1 MTRLRNLLHHTA
13 WQHSARFFRRM
24 WPYTWPV
31 LAGLAAIVLIFGALF
46 GPRVRTIYREAL
58 AGKADLTKAQSYVV
72 SQEFTEAFVLLK
84 SGRAHLETAQTQTQK
99 LGILRSFPWVKTQ
112 IHAAEELLAAG
123 IATTSGVERLSTWAE
138 RVVKPFKTGKSFSLG
153 SLKPEQKRAIL
164 KAIYEAQPDL
174 QGAKASIDLAVTHL
188 DAIPTSGLAGKLDAA
203 VQPFRETLPSL
214 QEGIAQAIPASKV
227 IPPLLGYP
235 SPQNYLFLLQNN
247 AELRPTGGFIGT
259 YGIVKVVDSNI
270 TTFTTDN
277 VYNLD
282 DQAKDLQVQP
292 PAPLTRYNK
301 TKRWLFRDSNWSP
314 DFPTAAQEALSFYR
328 LEGGTERNL
337 NGVIAVDP
345 TFFASLL
352 EVTGPI
358 TIKKKEFRA
367 DNLVEELQYITGV
380 EYTYQGLST
389 AERKQIIGTLGQ
401 ALIEKMLKLPKE
413 KYGKAWT
420 VFQQNLEAKHILV
433 WVADT
438 NRQNVLADLGWSG
451 AVQAPQG
458 DALMVVDA
466 NIASL
471 KSDPAVQRTHTYE
484 VHKDGDDLIAE
495 LTLTYEHTGKLNW
508 KTTRY
513 RTYTRVL
520 VPKGS
525 VLLKSS
531 GAMVDCNVKR
541 EGTVTTSETLGLAE
555 FAAFTC
561 TEVGATH
568 SLKLTYKL
576 GGGVGVRWDQGEYQ
590 LLVQKQPGTAA
601 YTLNVKVDLGDDI
614 VAGAGTEHETKISG
628 HSLLANLP
636 LATDLT
642 FSAQRKP

>member
-1 MTRLRNLLHHTA
+1 MRNFLHHSL
-13 WQHSARFFRRM
+13 WQKIARVARRA

-31 LAGLAAIVLIFGALF
+31 LAGIAAILLLFGALY
-46 GPRVRTIYREAL
+46 GPRFRTIYREAI
-58 AGKADLTKAQSYVV
+58 AGKNDLSKAQDYVV
-72 SQEFTEAFVLLK
+72 AQEFTEAFALLT
-84 SGRAHLETAQTQTQK
+84 SGREHLVSAQANVQK
-99 LGILRSFPWVKTQ
+99 LGMLRSLPWVKTQ
-112 IHAAEELLAAG
+112 ILAIDELLAAG

-153 SLKPEQKRAIL
+153 SLTPEQKRAIL
-164 KAIYEAQPDL
+164 KAIFEAQPDL
-174 QGAKASIDLAVTHL
+174 QAAQASIDLAVTHL
-188 DAIPTSGLAGKLDAA
+188 EAIPTTGLVPQVAKAIA
-203 VQPFRETLPSL
+203 PFRDTLPSL
-214 QEGIAQAIPASKV
+214 QEGIRQAIPASKV

-235 SPQNYLFLLQNN
+235 TPQNYLFLLQNN

-270 TTFTTDN
+270 SSFVTDN

-282 DQAKDLQVQP
+282 DQAKGLNITP

-301 TKRWLFRDSNWSP
+301 VNRWLFRDSNWSP

-328 LEGGTERNL
+328 REGGSERNL

-367 DNLVEELQYITGV
+367 DNLVEELQFITGV
-380 EYTYQGLST
+380 EYTYQGLTT

-420 VFQQNLEAKHILV
+420 VFQENLQAKHILV

-438 NRQNVLADLGWSG
+438 NRQRTLADLGWSG
-451 AVQAPQG
+451 VVRAPKG
-458 DALMVVDA
+458 DTLMVVDA
-466 NIASL
+466 NLASL
-471 KSDPAVQRTHTYE
+471 KSDPAVKRTHEYA
-484 VHKDGDDLIAE
+484 VRKDGENLVADLTIR
-495 LTLTYEHTGKLNW
+495 YEHTGKLNW

-513 RTYTRVL
+513 RTYTRIL

-541 EGTVTTSETLGLAE
+541 EGTVTTGESFGLTE
-555 FAAFTC
+555 FSAFTC

-568 SLKLTYKL
+568 ELKLTYTL
-576 GGGVGVRWDQGEYQ
+576 GGGVGVLWDQNEYA

-601 YTLNVKVDLGDDI
+601 HTLNVRVNLDAE
-614 VAGAGTEHETKISG
+614 VTVGTQSEPMRISG
-628 HSLLANLP
+628 KEASTTVP

-642 FSAQRKP
+642 FTLQRKP

>member
-1 MTRLRNLLHHTA
+1 MKLMRNFLRHSS
-13 WQHSARFFRRM
+13 WQHVRRVARKV

-31 LAGLAAIVLIFGALF
+31 LAVIVGITFILGAIF
-46 GPRVRTIYREAL
+46 GPRVRLIYREAL
-58 AGKADLTKAQSYVV
+58 AGKADLTKAQEYLVA
-72 SQEFTEAFVLLK
+72 QEFTEAFALLQA
-84 SGRAHLETAQTQTQK
+84 GRSHLQTSQTQVQR
-99 LGILRSFPWVKTQ
+99 LGFLRSLPWVKTQ
-112 IHAAEELLAAG
+112 IHAVDELLAAG
-123 IATTSGVERLSTWAE
+123 IATTSGIERLSTWAE
-138 RVVKPFKTGKSFSLG
+138 RVVKPFKTGKSFSLAT
-153 SLKPEQKRAIL
+153 LKPEQKRAIL

-174 QGAKASIDLAVTHL
+174 QAARASIDLAVTHL
-188 DAIPTSGLAGKLDAA
+188 DAIPTEGLTPKLQDA
-203 VQPFRETLPSL
+203 VQPFREMLPAV

-227 IPPLLGYP
+227 VPPLLGYP

-259 YGIVKVVDSNI
+259 YGIVKIADSNI
-270 TTFTTDN
+270 SSFTTDN

-282 DQAKDLQVQP
+282 DQAKDLRVTP

-301 TKRWLFRDSNWSP
+301 VNRWLFRDSNWSP

-328 LEGGTERNL
+328 LEGGKERNL
-337 NGVIAVDP
+337 DGVIAVDP

-352 EVTGPI
+352 EITGPI

-389 AERKQIIGTLGQ
+389 ADRKQIIGTLGQ

-413 KYGKAWT
+413 KYGKAWAA
-420 VFQQNLEAKHILV
+420 FQENLKAKHVLV

-438 NRQNVLADLGWSG
+438 NRQRVLADLGWSG

-458 DALMVVDA
+458 DTLMVVDA
-466 NIASL
+466 NMASL
-471 KSDPAVQRTHTYE
+471 KSDPAVLRNHSYNVKKE
-484 VHKDGDDLIAE
+484 GDDLIAE
-495 LTLTYEHTGKLNW
+495 LTIRYENTGKLNW

-525 VLLKSS
+525 TLVQST

-541 EGTVTTSETLGLAE
+541 EGKVETSETLGLTE
-555 FAAFTC
+555 FSAFTC
-561 TEVGATH
+561 TEVGSRH
-568 SLKLTYKL
+568 ELKLTYKL
-576 GGGVGVRWDQGEYQ
+576 GGSVSVRWDQGEYE

-601 YTLNVKVDLGDDI
+601 HELQLDIQLGDDVQLTAGEGAKI
-614 VAGAGTEHETKISG
+614 QGRALVASV
-628 HSLLANLP
+628 P
-636 LATDLT
+636 LTTDLS
-642 FSAQRKP
+642 FSVQRKP

>member
-1 MTRLRNLLHHTA
+1 MMRNFLKHTL
-13 WQHSARFFRRM
+13 WQQMGKQLKRM

-31 LAGLAAIVLIFGALF
+31 LVGAAALILIVGAVF
-46 GPRVRTIYREAL
+46 GPRVKTVYQEAL
-58 AGKADLTKAQSYVV
+58 AGKADLTKAQDFVV
-72 SQEFTEAFVLLK
+72 AQEFTEAFALLT
-84 SGRAHLETAQTQTQK
+84 SGRQHLTTAQDQLHR
-99 LGILRSFPWVKTQ
+99 LGFFRSLPWVKTQ
-112 IHAAEELLAAG
+112 VQAADELLAAG

-174 QGAKASIDLAVTHL
+174 QAAKASIDLAVTHL
-188 DAIPTSGLAGKLDAA
+188 HAIPKNGLAGKLNAA
-203 VQPFRETLPSL
+203 VQPFRDTLPGL
-214 QEGIAQAIPASKV
+214 QEGIGQAIPASKV

-270 TTFTTDN
+270 SSFTTDN

-282 DQAKDLQVQP
+282 DQAKALRITP
-292 PAPLTRYNK
+292 PAALTQYNK
-301 TKRWLFRDSNWSP
+301 VNRWLFRDSNWSP

-328 LEGGTERNL
+328 LEGGRERNL

-352 EVTGPI
+352 KVTGPI

-401 ALIEKMLKLPKE
+401 ALIEKMLTLPKE

-420 VFQQNLEAKHILV
+420 AFQENLKAKHVLV

-438 NRQNVLADLGWSG
+438 NRQRTLADLGWSG
-451 AVQAPQG
+451 AVQTPQG
-458 DALMVVDA
+458 DTFMVVDA
-466 NIASL
+466 NLASL
-471 KSDPAVQRTHTYE
+471 KSDPAVQRTHSYTI
-484 VHKDGDDLIAE
+484 KKAGDDLVAE
-495 LTLTYEHTGKLNW
+495 LTIRYEHTGKLNW

-520 VPKGS
+520 VPI
-525 VLLKSS
+525 
-531 GAMVDCNVKR
+531 R
-541 EGTVTTSETLGLAE
+541 LA
-555 FAAFTC
+555 
-561 TEVGATH
+561 
-568 SLKLTYKL
+568 
-576 GGGVGVRWDQGEYQ
+576 
-590 LLVQKQPGTAA
+590 
-601 YTLNVKVDLGDDI
+601 
-614 VAGAGTEHETKISG
+614 
-628 HSLLANLP
+628 
-636 LATDLT
+636 
-642 FSAQRKP
+642 SA

>member
-1 MTRLRNLLHHTA
+1 MTMMRNFLRHSA
-13 WQHSARFFRRM
+13 WQRIARVVRRA
-24 WPYTWPV
+24 WPYTWPALAGVAGILLV
-31 LAGLAAIVLIFGALF
+31 LAGLF
-46 GPRVRTIYREAL
+46 GPRVKTIYREAL
-58 AGKADLTKAQSYVV
+58 AGKADLTKAQDFVV
-72 SQEFTEAFVLLK
+72 AQEFTEAFALLQ
-84 SGRAHLETAQTQTQK
+84 SGRTHLQAAQDQVQR
-99 LGILRSFPWVKTQ
+99 LGFLRSVPWVKTQ
-112 IHAAEELLAAG
+112 IHAADELLAAG

-138 RVVKPFKTGKSFSLG
+138 RVVKPFKTGKSFSLA

-174 QGAKASIDLAVTHL
+174 QAASASIDLAVTHL
-188 DAIPTSGLAGKLDAA
+188 NAIPTTGLTAKLDAA
-203 VQPFRETLPSL
+203 VQPFRDALPAL

-235 SPQNYLFLLQNN
+235 TPQNYLFLLQNN

-270 TTFTTDN
+270 SSFTTDN

-282 DQAKDLQVQP
+282 DQAKDLRVTP

-301 TKRWLFRDSNWSP
+301 VNRWLFRDSNWSP

-328 LEGGTERNL
+328 REGGSERNL

-345 TFFASLL
+345 NFFASLL

-420 VFQQNLEAKHILV
+420 AFQENLKAKHLLV

-451 AVQAPQG
+451 VVQAPQG
-458 DALMVVDA
+458 DTLMVVDA
-466 NIASL
+466 NLASL
-471 KSDPAVQRTHTYE
+471 KSDPAVNRTHTYT
-484 VHKDGDDLIAE
+484 VRKDGDDLIAD
-495 LTLTYEHTGKLNW
+495 LTIRYEHTGKLNW

-525 VLLKSS
+525 TLVSSS

-541 EGTVTTSETLGLAE
+541 EGTVTTAETLGLTE

-561 TEVGATH
+561 TEVGASH
-568 SLKLTYKL
+568 ELKLSYKL
-576 GGGVGVRWDQGEYQ
+576 GGGVGVLWDQGDYK

-601 YTLNVKVDLGDDI
+601 HAFKLNVQLGDDLLLLDGDAAKI
-614 VAGAGTEHETKISG
+614 QGQALVA
-628 HSLLANLP
+628 NVP

-642 FSAQRKP
+642 FSVQPKP